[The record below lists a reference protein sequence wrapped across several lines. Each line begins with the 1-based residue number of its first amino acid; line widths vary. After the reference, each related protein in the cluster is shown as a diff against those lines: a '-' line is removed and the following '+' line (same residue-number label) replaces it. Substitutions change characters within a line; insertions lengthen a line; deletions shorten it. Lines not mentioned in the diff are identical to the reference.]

1 MLGARLKLARKRE
14 GLSLRQLSALLEE
27 SGRVSAQALGKYERG
42 EMMPGS
48 AVLIALSKALGQPVR
63 TFMSP
68 MASELAEVDFRKTA
82 AASARDRAR
91 VEAAVLDH
99 VERYL
104 TVEEI
109 LDLDSA
115 DWNAPFAPVNLSSV
129 EQVEDLALRVRAAWE
144 LGGDPIPDMTELLEE
159 HGVKVS
165 VIDLPETVSGLTCLV
180 RWAGNRPPVPVIV
193 VNAAHT
199 IERRRMTL
207 AHELAHRVIDPKS
220 AVDEEKAATRFGG
233 AFLMPAAHLKEEV
246 GRRRRAFGY
255 REVMELKRLYRVS
268 ASALL
273 VRLEQVGIVG
283 RSTMVRVLRTTGRGW
298 RRQEPWPIEDAAAE
312 RATRF
317 ERLCFR
323 ALSETL
329 ISPVKAAE
337 LLDRTGRELR
347 NDVRGPG
354 GDR

>member
-1 MLGARLKLARKRE
+1 MLGERLKLARKKE
-14 GLSLRQLSALLEE
+14 GLSLRKLSARLEGE
-27 SGRVSAQALGKYERG
+27 GRVSAQALGKYERG
-42 EMMPGS
+42 EMLPGS

-63 TFMSP
+63 YFMSP
-68 MASELAEVDFRKTA
+68 MALELAEVDFRKTA
-82 AASARDRAR
+82 ATSARDRAR

-99 VERYL
+99 AERYL

-115 DWNAPFAPVNLSSV
+115 RWNAPFAPVNLSAV
-129 EQVEDLALRVRAAWE
+129 EQGEDLALRVRAKWK

-165 VIDLPETVSGLTCLV
+165 VIDLPQDVSGLTCLIE
-180 RWAGNRPPVPVIV
+180 RAGNKPPVPVIV
-193 VNAAHT
+193 VNAGHN

-220 AVDEEKAATRFGG
+220 SVDQEKAAMRFAG

-246 GRRRRAFGY
+246 GRRRHALGY
-255 REVMELKRLYRVS
+255 RELMELKCLYRVS
-268 ASALL
+268 AAALL
-273 VRLEQVGIVG
+273 VRLERLGIVA
-283 RSTMVRVLRTTGRGW
+283 RSTMSHLFRTTARGW
-298 RRQEPWPIEDAAAE
+298 RKQEPLPIEDGAAE
-312 RATRF
+312 RARRF

-329 ISPVKAAE
+329 ISPAKAAE
-337 LLDRTGRELR
+337 LLDKTGREIR
-347 NDVRGPG
+347 NGVRGPPPV
-354 GDR
+354 